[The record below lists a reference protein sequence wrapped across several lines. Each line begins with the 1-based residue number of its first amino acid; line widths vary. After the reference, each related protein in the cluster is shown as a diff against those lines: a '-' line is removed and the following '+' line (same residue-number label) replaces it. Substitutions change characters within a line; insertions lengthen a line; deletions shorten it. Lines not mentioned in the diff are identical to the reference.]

1 MPTEIHYHA
10 RPIAPTDADA
20 LVIVGR
26 KDRLAATDV
35 AAHLPADAL
44 AALPAMLDAISVGDD
59 GGAASTFLSGPTVE
73 PGIASPRPRRFVV
86 CVLPEA
92 CSRHNSPARPHA
104 LAALLGKQTPAVPVV
119 SLLLAL
125 DAAEHA
131 FAAGCAVARAF
142 PVYSRKTGP
151 AKDRAVE
158 VAFLPPDGGV
168 PEAAVV
174 ERITRAAEGIRTACR
189 LVETPTAEL
198 TTDAF
203 VEEAR
208 ALAHAVG
215 ATLTLVRGESL
226 RDQGFGGL
234 WGVGKAATHPPALAV
249 LSHTPAGAK
258 RTVAWVG
265 KGIVYDTG
273 GLSLKGK
280 TDMPGMKRDM
290 GGAAAVF
297 AAFGAAV
304 RGGCPD
310 ALHAV
315 LCLAENAIGPEAVRN
330 DDVLTLYSGK
340 TVEINNTDA
349 EGRLVLADGIAWAL
363 RHVHP
368 DVLIDVATLTGAQLV
383 ATGKRHAA
391 IVSNDDALE
400 AACVDAGRSSGDL
413 VHALP
418 YCPEMFRS
426 EFKSD
431 VADLKNSVKDRMNA
445 QSSCAAQFI
454 AEHMGDATTPW
465 LHVDIAGP
473 AEADNR
479 ATGYGVGLLLTLL
492 GLGA

>member
-1 MPTEIHYHA
+1 MPTELHFRSLPLSPA
-10 RPIAPTDADA
+10 DADA
-20 LVIVGR
+20 LVLVGR
-26 KDRLAATDV
+26 RDRLLAADV
-35 AAHLPADAL
+35 AAHLPGPAL
-44 AALPAMLDAISVGDD
+44 AVLPALLDAVSTGDE
-59 GGAASTFLSGPTVE
+59 GGAASTLLPVDAGAAAATPK
-73 PGIASPRPRRFVV
+73 RLVV

-104 LAALLGKQTPAVPVV
+104 IAALLGKQTPNVPVV
-119 SLLLAL
+119 SLLLVL
-125 DAAEHA
+125 DTAEHA
-131 FAAGCAVARAF
+131 FAAGCAVARAW
-142 PVYSRKTGP
+142 PVYSRKTSP
-151 AKDRAVE
+151 AKDRAAHA
-158 VAFLPPDGGV
+158 AFLAPDTGV
-168 PEAAVV
+168 TPEALARV
-174 ERITRAAEGIRTACR
+174 EHAARGIQTACR

-208 ALAHAVG
+208 TLAHALG

-249 LSHTPAGAK
+249 LSHTPPGAK

-304 RGGCPD
+304 RNGCAD
-310 ALHAV
+310 NLHAV
-315 LCLAENAIGPEAVRN
+315 LCLAENAIGPDAVRN
-330 DDVLTLYSGK
+330 DDVLTMYSGK
-340 TVEINNTDA
+340 TVEVNNTDA

-368 DVLIDVATLTGAQLV
+368 DVLIDLATLTGAQLV

-391 IVSNDDALE
+391 IVSNDAELE
-400 AACVDAGRSSGDL
+400 AACIVAGRTSGEL
-413 VHALP
+413 VHPLP
-418 YCPEMFRS
+418 YCPEMFRA
-426 EFKSD
+426 EFKSE
-431 VADLKNSVKDRMNA
+431 VADMRNSVKDRMNA

-454 AEHMGDATTPW
+454 ADHMGDATTPW

-492 GLGA
+492 AGA